1 MNSSTSSCKPV
12 KCRLIVAHGIRG
24 YFASL
29 VDHEG
34 PVQSGFGSYATADQA
49 LEEVIHWALEEED
62 LDLVSPEDRQR
73 AVALGY
79 LSADAGVVPITRP
92 SGGLKR

>member
-1 MNSSTSSCKPV
+1 MQHKTTSREPV
-12 KCRLIVAHGIRG
+12 KCRLVVSHGIRG
-24 YFASL
+24 FFASL

-34 PVQSGFGSYATADQA
+34 PVQSGFGSYATADEA
-49 LEEVIHWALEEED
+49 LKEVIHWAVEEED

-79 LSADAGVVPITRP
+79 LPASADVVPISRP
-92 SGGLKR
+92 SGGLRR